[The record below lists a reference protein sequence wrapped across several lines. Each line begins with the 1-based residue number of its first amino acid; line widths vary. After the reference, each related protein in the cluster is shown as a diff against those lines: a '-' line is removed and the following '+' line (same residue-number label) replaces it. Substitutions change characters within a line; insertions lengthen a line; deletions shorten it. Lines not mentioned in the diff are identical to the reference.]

1 MSLTNIK
8 ELAENDFES
17 FLDSLHED
25 YPELVLKYQIT
36 PKSKNDFIEAVIRQ
50 VWIQRPY
57 DRIEILDYMAE
68 LK

>member
-1 MSLTNIK
+1 MSLTSIK
-8 ELAENDFES
+8 ELAENDFKQ

-25 YPELVLKYQIT
+25 YPELILKYQIT
-36 PKSKNDFIEAVIRQ
+36 SKSKNDFIEAVLRQ

-57 DRIEILDYMAE
+57 DRIEILDYMVE